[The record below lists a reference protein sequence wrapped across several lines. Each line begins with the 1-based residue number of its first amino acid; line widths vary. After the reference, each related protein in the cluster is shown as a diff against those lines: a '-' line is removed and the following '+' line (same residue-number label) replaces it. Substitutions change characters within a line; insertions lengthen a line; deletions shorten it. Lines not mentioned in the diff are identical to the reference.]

1 MEYIPVYQPALS
13 GKEKE
18 YVNDCID
25 STWISSKGGYIQRFE
40 KEFAE
45 QNNIQYATTVS

>member
-25 STWISSKGGYIQRFE
+25 STWISSKGGLYP
-40 KEFAE
+40 AL
-45 QNNIQYATTVS
+45 